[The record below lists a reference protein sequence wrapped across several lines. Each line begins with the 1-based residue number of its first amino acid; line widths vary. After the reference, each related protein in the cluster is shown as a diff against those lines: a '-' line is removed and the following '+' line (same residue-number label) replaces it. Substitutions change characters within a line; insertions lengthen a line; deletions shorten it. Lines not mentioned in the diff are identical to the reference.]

1 MSRAPAP
8 SSVAAIASS
17 IGVLAVAAVLTKS
30 VGLGKELVV
39 ADAFGTAPALEAYLL
54 ALVVCNFL
62 VGLVAHSLPT
72 AFIPVLVRQ
81 IERGQ
86 VDDARRLVTATSWVA
101 IAVGIAAG
109 IVLTFAADTLVGD
122 EHAEAAAAVAILA
135 PVVPLAGVA
144 SVWGAVLHA
153 QRRFWAVSLAPV
165 ATPVA
170 IVATILVTDT
180 PGAIDLA
187 GATVIGA
194 AIEAVVM
201 LAIVARGKRLMWAW
215 PNLRDR
221 GLPEVMRGY
230 GPLLL
235 GAAALGLVPVIDR
248 IAAAFA
254 GEGAIATLA
263 YAGRLVD
270 PLLATGATAIG
281 TAMLPYAARS
291 IAQGRPDE
299 LRATSIRVSA
309 LVLAV
314 AVPATLVLVTAS
326 GPLVHVLFERGAF
339 TPDDAAAVARL
350 QAVLALQIPIYLV
363 GMVAVRVL
371 AAAGAVRLLLLGNVA
386 SLALTLALDLAL
398 VGPLGPL
405 GIAIA
410 TVVTR
415 TTVVGGMLFACSRM
429 LTLPQPGGPR

>member
-39 ADAFGTAPALEAYLL
+39 ADAFGTAPTLETYLL

-81 IERGQ
+81 KERGQ
-86 VDDARRLVTATSWVA
+86 LDDARRLVTATSWVA
-101 IAVGIAAG
+101 IAVGVAAAVVVT
-109 IVLTFAADTLVGD
+109 IVAGALVGP
-122 EHAEAAAAVAILA
+122 EHREATAAVAILA

-153 QRRFWAVSLAPV
+153 ERRFWAVSLAPV

-170 IVATILVTDT
+170 IVTMLLVTEA
-180 PGAIDLA
+180 PHASDLA

-194 AIEAVVM
+194 ALEAAVM
-201 LAIVARGKRLMWAW
+201 LALVTRGKRLAW
-215 PNLRDR
+215 RWPSLRDR
-221 GLPEVMRGY
+221 GLGEVVRGY

-235 GAAALGLVPVIDR
+235 GAAALGLVPVVDR
-248 IAAAFA
+248 VAAAFA

-291 IAQGRPDE
+291 VAQGRPDE

-326 GPLVHVLFERGAF
+326 APLVHLLFERGAF
-339 TPDDAAAVARL
+339 TPDDAVAVARL

-363 GMVAVRVL
+363 GMVAVRVV
-371 AAAGAVRLLLLGNVA
+371 AATGAVRLLLVGNLA
-386 SLALTLALDLAL
+386 SLALTLALDFVL
-398 VGPLGPL
+398 VGPFGPL

-410 TVVTR
+410 TVATR
-415 TTVVGGMLFACSRM
+415 MIVVGGMLVACARA
-429 LTLPQPGGPR
+429 LRRTRRGGA

>member
-39 ADAFGTAPALEAYLL
+39 ADAFGTAAALEAYLL

-72 AFIPVLVRQ
+72 AFIPVVVRHK
-81 IERGQ
+81 ERGLI
-86 VDDARRLVTATSWVA
+86 DDARRLVTATSWVA
-101 IAVGIAAG
+101 IAVGTAAA
-109 IVLTFAADTLVGD
+109 IVLTLAADVLVGSG
-122 EHAEAAAAVAILA
+122 HGEAKAAVAILA

-153 QRRFWAVSLAPV
+153 ERRFWAVSLAPV

-170 IVATILVTDT
+170 IVVMIVVTDR
-180 PGAIDLA
+180 PGACDLA

-201 LAIVARGKRLMWAW
+201 LALVTRGKRLMWAW
-215 PNLRDR
+215 PSLRDR
-221 GLPEVMRGY
+221 GLDEVLRGY

-235 GAAALGLVPVIDR
+235 GAAALGLVPVVDR
-248 IAAAFA
+248 VAAAFA
-254 GEGAIATLA
+254 GDGAIATLA

-326 GPLVHVLFERGAF
+326 APLVHLLFERGAF
-339 TPDDAAAVARL
+339 TPEDAVAVARL

-363 GMVAVRVL
+363 GMVAVRVI
-371 AAAGAVRLLLLGNVA
+371 AATGAVRLLVVGNLA
-386 SLALTLALDLAL
+386 SLGLTVALDLAL

-415 TTVVGGMLFACSRM
+415 TVVVGGMLVACARV
-429 LTLPQPGGPR
+429 LGPRRGGHP